1 MDNNRVV
8 KNSEY
13 LFSGVFFA
21 GIFVFFAFFYNSH
34 LHFEE
39 QFQLF
44 LLTGDSFTAKMGYP
58 GGFSGWIGGF
68 LTQFYYLSPAGPF
81 IITGLLFAL
90 QQVMKRILSKVNSTP
105 LIFPFS
111 FIPALLSGMILCN
124 EFYPLS
130 SITGFLLAMLA
141 GLAYVRIT
149 SDKTR
154 FITGLILIPLT
165 YWLAGGSFISLLL
178 LMLVYEL
185 LLYLISRKKTGK
197 GMDAAS
203 AYDLRGWYFISYIL
217 IAAAIP
223 LLVRQYLIL
232 QPLMMTFMSE
242 FYYNIVTTI
251 PTAVL
256 VLFLS
261 PPLLLMVHFISLKEK
276 NLKRSLALQ
285 IAAFAVLCWLGFK
298 SFANFEAEEIM
309 TYDYLARNERWNDIL
324 KYAERKPPRN
334 YLSLAMLNLSL
345 AKTGQLGNRMFTYD
359 QHGVNGLFLPFN
371 REYVTAIMGN
381 EILYQLGLTNASQE
395 YAFESMETIPNMGKS
410 ARVIKRLAETNL
422 INGQYKVSEKYL
434 KILENTIFYRKWAK
448 NALTVLNNEEKI
460 NDDAAWAEKRKFSVR
475 NDYFFH
481 IKNIEAVLNRM
492 VKEHPDNKMA
502 FEYLMAFYMINK
514 DIRNFIN
521 LIPAMEKMEYS
532 KVPVS
537 YQEAVMYIIG
547 LNNDDPITNS
557 PPYVSQDTKLRMK
570 AYADIYTR
578 YPGARE
584 RLEKRFAGT
593 YWFYLHFEEV
603 ELSSAEEKKNNTG
616 ST

>member
-1 MDNNRVV
+1 MDNKKIV
-8 KNSEY
+8 KYSEY
-13 LFSGVFFA
+13 LFSGVFFT
-21 GIFVFFAFFYNSH
+21 GIFVFFTFFYNSH

-44 LLTGDSFTAKMGYP
+44 LLTGDYFISKIGYP
-58 GGFSGWIGGF
+58 GGFSGWVGGF
-68 LTQFYYLSPAGPF
+68 LTQFYYLSPAGPL

-90 QQVMKRILSKVNSTP
+90 QQVIKKILTKVNSSP
-105 LIFPFS
+105 LLFPFS
-111 FIPALLSGMILCN
+111 FIPPLLAGMILCN

-130 SITGFLLAMLA
+130 AITGFILGMLA
-141 GLAYVRIT
+141 GFVYVRT
-149 SDKTR
+149 RDDKTR

-178 LMLVYEL
+178 LMLVYEF
-185 LLYLISRKKTGK
+185 LLYLISRKKKGK
-197 GMDAAS
+197 GKDAAS
-203 AYDLRGWYFISYIL
+203 VYDLKGWYFISYIL

-223 LLVRQYLIL
+223 ILVRQYLIL
-232 QPLMMTFMSE
+232 QPFMMTFMSE

-256 VLFLS
+256 VLFLL
-261 PPLLLMVHFISLKEK
+261 PPLLLMVHFISPKEK
-276 NLKRSLALQ
+276 QLKRYLALQ
-285 IAAFAVLCWLGFK
+285 IAAFAVLCWLGFR

-309 TYDYLARNERWNDIL
+309 TYDYLARNERWNDIQ
-324 KYAERKPPRN
+324 KYAERNAPRN
-334 YLSLAMLNLSL
+334 FLSLAMLNLSL

-434 KILENTIFYRKWAK
+434 KILEKTIFYRKWAR
-448 NALTVLNNEEKI
+448 NTLTVLNNEKLI
-460 NDDAAWAEKRKFSVR
+460 NDNTDWAEKRKFSVR

-492 VKEHPDNKMA
+492 VKEHPDNKIA

-514 DIRNFIN
+514 DMKNFIN
-521 LIPAMEKMEYS
+521 LIPAMEKMKYS

-547 LNNDDPITNS
+547 LNNEDPFTNS
-557 PPYVSQDTKLRMK
+557 PSYVSQDTRLRMK

-578 YPGARE
+578 YPDARE